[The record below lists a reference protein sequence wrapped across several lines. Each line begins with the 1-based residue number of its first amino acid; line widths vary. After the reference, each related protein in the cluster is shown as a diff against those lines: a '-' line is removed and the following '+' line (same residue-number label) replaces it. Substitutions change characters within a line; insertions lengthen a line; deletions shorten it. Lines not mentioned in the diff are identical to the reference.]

1 LISDDITK
9 AVVELNRITD
19 YRNYRSYDIIKI
31 VDGHEISLK
40 NYGTGSGAQLE
51 TPSYVIKSAA
61 LSSALKFD
69 QQPQSLRMVM
79 IDESFAKLDEQRSK
93 AVINYLSRDLQ
104 LQVIFV
110 VPNTKAAIYYDQ
122 VQLKYDVS
130 KSPSPEPVGELN
142 TRVFVHKAW
151 MKEEAV
157 SELYDREKTQ
167 IRNKADQMDFSG
179 FTGDL
184 DFLEELETGDANDS

>member
-1 LISDDITK
+1 
-9 AVVELNRITD
+9 
-19 YRNYRSYDIIKI
+19 
-31 VDGHEISLK
+31 
-40 NYGTGSGAQLE
+40 
-51 TPSYVIKSAA
+51 
-61 LSSALKFD
+61 
-69 QQPQSLRMVM
+69 MVM

-110 VPNTKAAIYYDQ
+110 VPNTKASIYYDQ

-130 KSPSPEPVGELN
+130 KSPSPEPIGELN
-142 TRVFVHKAW
+142 TRVFVHTAW

-167 IRNKADQMDFSG
+167 IRNKADQMDFSSFSG
-179 FTGDL
+179 EL
-184 DFLEELETGDANDS
+184 DFLEELESDEVQDYWTSWLKRVSMTERKESPS